1 MKLHFLIISL
11 LPLEK
16 NTTKITWSKVWLL
29 PEYQP
34 VQGARAGT
42 GGQAGACAH
51 RALICS
57 SHQDKDATGPF
68 QQEDISNW
76 IKPCSLC

>member
-11 LPLEK
+11 LPLKK

-42 GGQAGACAH
+42 EAQVGAWTQSTY
-51 RALICS
+51 LLKPIYTWQTS

-68 QQEDISNW
+68 QQEDISN
-76 IKPCSLC
+76 